1 MSIIAA
7 KKIDVPDPPKV
18 QSTDIVLQILENVS
32 AQVALID
39 VELFSLLHSENCSYS
54 EVSACVCQSLC
65 MRTNILISSVCCG
78 CRSQH
83 YMRPSTTSR

>member
-1 MSIIAA
+1 MSIISAQ
-7 KKIDVPDPPKV
+7 KIDVPDPPKV

-54 EVSACVCQSLC
+54 EVSAYVCQSLC
-65 MRTNILISSVCCG
+65 VRTII
-78 CRSQH
+78 
-83 YMRPSTTSR
+83 

>member
-39 VELFSLLHSENCSYS
+39 VE
-54 EVSACVCQSLC
+54 
-65 MRTNILISSVCCG
+65 
-78 CRSQH
+78 
-83 YMRPSTTSR
+83 